1 MKIVVLGSNG
11 QLGREFVN
19 YLQTTE
25 NKIFAFPHS
34 MLDVEDFGE
43 VIETFRSINPDVVI
57 NCAAYTKVDKAEEE
71 KDAAYRVNA
80 IGAKNVSFA
89 SFEVNA
95 KVVYFSTD
103 YVFNGEKNSPYIEID
118 RPEPISTYGQS
129 KLWGEQYTKEF
140 NPNHLILRVSWLYG
154 INGNN
159 FVKTVIKLAKR
170 NKQLRIVNDQYGVPT
185 YTLDVVKQTIKLL
198 ENDRIG
204 VYHSSNIGETTW
216 FEFANEVVKDLVLQS
231 EVIPIK
237 SEEYP
242 TLAKRPK
249 HSVLKN
255 YFLGLEKLNIM
266 RQWKV
271 ALKDFIN
278 NYKEYLLNE

>member
-25 NKIFAFPHS
+25 NKIFAFSHS
-34 MLDVEDFGE
+34 MLDIEDFGE
-43 VIETFRSINPDVVI
+43 VFKTFRSINPDVVI

-71 KDAAYRVNA
+71 KDLAYGVNA

-103 YVFNGEKNSPYIEID
+103 YVFNGEKDSPYIEID
-118 RPEPISTYGQS
+118 TPEPISTYGKS
-129 KLWGEQYTKEF
+129 KFWGEQYTKEF

-154 INGNN
+154 VNGNN
-159 FVKTVIKLAKR
+159 FVKTVIRLTKH
-170 NKQLRIVNDQYGVPT
+170 NKYLRIVNDQYGTPT

-204 VYHSSNIGETTW
+204 IYHLSNIGGTTW
-216 FEFANEVVKDLVLQS
+216 FEFAHEILRDLGLQS
-231 EVIPIK
+231 EVIPIS

-255 YFLGLEKLNIM
+255 YFLELEKLNIM

-271 ALKDFIN
+271 ALEDFIN
-278 NYKEYLLNE
+278 NYKERLLNE

>member
-25 NKIFAFPHS
+25 NKIFAFSHS
-34 MLDVEDFGE
+34 TLDVEDLE
-43 VIETFRSINPDVVI
+43 KIIKTFRSINPDVVI

-71 KDAAYRVNA
+71 KDLAYRVNA

-89 SFEVNA
+89 SFKVNA

-103 YVFNGEKNSPYIEID
+103 YVFNGKKNSPYIEID
-118 RPEPISTYGQS
+118 PPEPISIYGES
-129 KLWGEQYTKEF
+129 KFWGEQYTREF
-140 NPNHLILRVSWLYG
+140 NSNHLILRVSWLYG
-154 INGNN
+154 GYGNN
-159 FVKTVIKLAKR
+159 FVKTVIRLAKSG
-170 NKQLRIVNDQYGVPT
+170 KPLRIVNDQYGTPT

-198 ENDRIG
+198 ENARIG
-204 VYHSSNIGETTW
+204 IYHSSNIGETTW
-216 FEFANEVVKDLVLQS
+216 FEFANKVLEDLGLES
-231 EVIPIK
+231 EVIPIESK
-237 SEEYP
+237 EYP

-249 HSVLKN
+249 YSVLKN
-255 YFLGLEKLNIM
+255 YFLELEKLDIM

-271 ALKDFIN
+271 ALGDFIN
-278 NYKEYLLNE
+278 NYGEWLLNE